1 MNKQLL
7 AKQLEIAK
15 ERDLRNRAMEMY
27 IRETKGQLLEVV
39 LEKTL
44 IAIAGLVA
52 GSALTMVFSHG
63 F

>member
-27 IRETKGQLLEVV
+27 MRETKGQVLEVV

-52 GSALTMVFSHG
+52 GSALTMVLSHG
-63 F
+63 L